1 MMNVLIVDDEAAAC
15 NMLRILVEK
24 QLGGEDEVRSTA
36 SVRCTTDPF
45 EALRLIESWRP
56 SLLMLDIEMPGMT
69 GFDLLARAPAHAF
82 DVIFVT
88 AYDRYAIKAI
98 RFSALDYLLKPVDY
112 AELGEALARHRAKRV
127 ETDAAAKQQQQVGA
141 LFDNIGRGD
150 ARHFRLALSTGGG
163 VTLHEPSAIVLLEA
177 HSNYTRFYFAN
188 RKSELVCHTLK
199 EYEDLLAEHGFARVH
214 KSYLVNRAHVVS
226 SRDGMLLT
234 NTGMEVPVSRRKK
247 AEVMDWLIE

>member
-24 QLGGEDEVRSTA
+24 QLVGEGT
-36 SVRCTTDPF
+36 VRCTTDPA
-45 EALRLIESWRP
+45 EALLLVENWRP

-69 GFDLLARAPAHAF
+69 GFDLLARAPAHTF

-112 AELGEALARHRAKRV
+112 AELSEALARHRAKRA
-127 ETDAAAKQQQQVGA
+127 EADAMAKQQQQVGA
-141 LFDNIGRGD
+141 LFENIGRGD

-163 VTLHEPSAIVLLEA
+163 VTLHEPASIVMLEA
-177 HSNYTRFYFAN
+177 HSNYTRFYFTN

-214 KSYLVNRAHVVS
+214 KSYLVNRAHVVG
-226 SRDGMLLT
+226 SRDGMLT
-234 NTGMEVPVSRRKK
+234 TDTGMEVPVSRRKK
-247 AEVMDWLIE
+247 AEVMDWLVE

>member
-1 MMNVLIVDDEAAAC
+1 MTNILIVDDEAAAC
-15 NMLRILVEK
+15 NVLRILVEK
-24 QLGGEDEVRSTA
+24 QLANEGRVH
-36 SVRCTTDPF
+36 CTTDPH
-45 EALRLIESWRP
+45 EALRLLDSLKP
-56 SLLMLDIEMPGMT
+56 TLLMLDIEMPGMT
-69 GFDLLARAPAHAF
+69 GFDLLAKAPQQSF

-98 RFSALDYLLKPVDY
+98 RFSALDYLLKPVDP
-112 AELGEALARHRAKRV
+112 AELGNALARHRSKRQ
-127 ETDAAAKQQQQVGA
+127 ESDAAEKQQQQVGA

-163 VTLHEPSAIVLLEA
+163 VTLHEPSAIVMLEA
-177 HSNYTRFYFAN
+177 HSNYTRFYFSN

-226 SRDGMLLT
+226 SKDGVLFT
-234 NTGMEVPVSRRKK
+234 DIGMEVPVSRRKK
-247 AEVMDWLIE
+247 AEVLDWLVE

>member
-15 NMLRILVEK
+15 NMLRILVER
-24 QLGGEDEVRSTA
+24 QLGSDAST
-36 SVRCTTDPF
+36 RCTTDPL
-45 EALRLIESWRP
+45 EALRLIESWQP
-56 SLLMLDIEMPGMT
+56 SLLMLDIEMPGMS
-69 GFDLLARAPAHAF
+69 GFDLLARAPQESF

-112 AELGEALARHRAKRV
+112 NELGEALSRHRTKRA
-127 ETDAAAKQQQQVGA
+127 EADAATKHQQQVGV

-150 ARHFRLALSTGGG
+150 VKHFRLALSTGGG
-163 VTLHEPSAIVLLEA
+163 VTLHEPSAIVMLEA
-177 HSNYTRFYFAN
+177 HSNYTRFYFSN

-199 EYEDLLAEHGFARVH
+199 EYEDLLSEHGFARVH

-226 SRDGMLLT
+226 SRDGMLT
-234 NTGMEVPVSRRKK
+234 TDTGMEVPVSRRKK
-247 AEVMDWLIE
+247 AEVMDWLVE

>member
-1 MMNVLIVDDEAAAC
+1 MTNVLIVDDEAAAC

-24 QLGGEDEVRSTA
+24 QLGDYGE
-36 SVRCTTDPF
+36 VRCTTDPH

-56 SLLMLDIEMPGMT
+56 GLLMLDIEMPGMT
-69 GFDLLARAPAHAF
+69 GFDLLARAPQHIF

-112 AELGEALARHRAKRV
+112 SELGNALARHREKRA
-127 ETDAAAKQQQQVGA
+127 EADAAKKHQQQVGA

-150 ARHFRLALSTGGG
+150 ARNFRLALSTNGG

-177 HSNYTRFYFAN
+177 HSNYTRFYFSN

-199 EYEDLLAEHGFARVH
+199 EYEDLLADHGFARVH
-214 KSYLVNRAHVVS
+214 KSYLVNRTHVVS
-226 SRDGMLLT
+226 SKDGVLLT
-234 NTGMEVPVSRRKK
+234 DSGMEVPVSRRKK
-247 AEVMDWLIE
+247 AEVMTWLVE